1 MDAVDRNMASQEQQ
15 ACVSVEVVDHLILG
29 YVLRKLTDV
38 FEALMEVS
46 RKHHPDNMQGL
57 LEMAS
62 IKGAAHIP
70 FWLKRVESSTS
81 IQVSHVLIEQMNDVQ
96 TLKQAPR
103 FQAQI
108 VLFDALVEASLA
120 MDIERYSQLDKEA
133 PLQ

>member
-1 MDAVDRNMASQEQQ
+1 MASQEQQ
-15 ACVSVEVVDHLILG
+15 ACVSVEVVDNLILG
-29 YVLRKLTDV
+29 YVLKKLTDV

-46 RKHHPDNMQGL
+46 RQHHPDNMQGL
-57 LEMAS
+57 LQMGS
-62 IKGAAHIP
+62 VKGAALIP
-70 FWLKRVESSTS
+70 FWLKRVESSAP
-81 IQVSHVLIEQMNDVQ
+81 IQVSHVLIEQMNDAQ
-96 TLKQAPR
+96 TFKQDQR